1 MLGIS
6 ILIIIILGGLGAYH
20 ILTEKLTFKK
30 EKVIIN
36 KEKNNYDETYEY
48 FMKLTLNEQHQY
60 IKENYYL
67 SEYSYEFL
75 YNNKEDTAHSV
86 AMRAQYMNT
95 TFNDKVIKYIKY

>member
-1 MLGIS
+1 MLA
-6 ILIIIILGGLGAYH
+6 ILIWIIIILKKFVVYH
-20 ILTEKLTFKK
+20 ILSEKLACK
-30 EKVIIN
+30 EEKTNN
-36 KEKNNYDETYEY
+36 KEKNNYDETYDY

-75 YNNKEDTAHSV
+75 YNNKEDTAHNV